1 MVRADYVTNPY
12 EYLSKGNVQLLGL
25 AEKKAEKKIIG
36 MGADRRRLFAMNTEI
51 GDITYYE
58 LKKDL
63 LLNITQNCCVQEELQ
78 QKILAP
84 GNENKIT
91 FKGFIPG
98 NAIQKIQYD
107 KSGKLAKKGPEINIH
122 TNLNN
127 RIYTLYFEFGEGHD
141 SSAKQM
147 IANIETIGVFRVDG
161 QKTGQAELSQ
171 SGGKRRRTRKHGS
184 KHKKRTHK
192 KRSSKRR
199 TRRQKRRAG
208 RKLAKKSR
216 KSRRRR

>member
-1 MVRADYVTNPY
+1 
-12 EYLSKGNVQLLGL
+12 
-25 AEKKAEKKIIG
+25 

-78 QKILAP
+78 QKILVP

-147 IANIETIGVFRVDG
+147 IANIETIGVFKVDG
-161 QKTGQAELSQ
+161 QKTGQPELSQ
-171 SGGKRRRTRKHGS
+171 SGGKRRRTRKHGR

-199 TRRQKRRAG
+199 TRKRAG
-208 RKLAKKSR
+208 KKSR